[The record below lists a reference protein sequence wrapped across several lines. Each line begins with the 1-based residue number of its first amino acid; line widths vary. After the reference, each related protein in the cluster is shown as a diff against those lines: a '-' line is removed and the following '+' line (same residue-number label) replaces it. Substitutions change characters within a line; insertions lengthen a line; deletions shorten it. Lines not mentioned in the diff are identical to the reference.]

1 MKSQRVI
8 GLLVFLIILF
18 SLIASLSGIFSNYG
32 LGEFE
37 FYTIHGQLI
46 SIYGRGIYQNMSAE
60 VAVQGIAHDYVTLFA
75 GIPLL
80 IIALFWTQ
88 KGSYRGRYLLAG
100 VLGFFFITYL
110 FYMLMETYNPLF
122 LAYVVLTSL
131 SFFALFLTLNSIEL
145 KGIDNLFREKAP
157 VKFIGGYLILQA
169 GLIALFWLSIVI
181 PPLLDGTII
190 PRQVE
195 HYTTLVVQ
203 GLDLSLLL
211 PIAIVTGVLL
221 LKKRPF
227 GYLIAPVFM
236 IFLAL
241 LMTALTGKIISQ
253 ILIGVNTGP
262 ALILIPLMNIVT
274 IVCAIEVIRSIKA

>member
-32 LGEFE
+32 PGEFE
-37 FYTIHGQLI
+37 FSTIHGQLI

-145 KGIDNLFREKAP
+145 KGIDNLFRENAL

-169 GLIALFWLSIVI
+169 GLIALLWLSIVI